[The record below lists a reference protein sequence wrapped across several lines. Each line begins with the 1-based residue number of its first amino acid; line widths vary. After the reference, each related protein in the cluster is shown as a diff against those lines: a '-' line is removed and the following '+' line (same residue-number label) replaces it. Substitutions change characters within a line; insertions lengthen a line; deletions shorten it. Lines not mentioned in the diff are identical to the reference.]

1 MSCTPAPWICVQFVA
16 LCVHEGASGAET
28 EGDGIS
34 GVDEKKIFEGINVLT
49 ERTSLDSINIF

>member
-1 MSCTPAPWICVQFVA
+1 MQFVA

-49 ERTSLDSINIF
+49 EKTRNRRVLTQPTYFNYIK